1 MTGRLAGRT
10 AIVTGA
16 SRGLGR
22 AIAVALAAEGA
33 KVAVAARTEQGAARV
48 IAFDQRGHGT
58 GLRGR
63 RPFRLADC
71 ADDAVAVAPTDPLPP
86 DGELADVAFV
96 PVDEAESFPLPRIT
110 RVMLRELAERIA
122 ADPRLEHD
130 LPAPFFVPVGN
141 THRRETI

>member
-1 MTGRLAGRT
+1 MPAGYAT
-10 AIVTGA
+10 FGA
-16 SRGLGR
+16 AAVGLDLSAPVLVGR
-22 AIAVALAAEGA
+22 AITPVGRPRRFDARFFAV
-33 KVAVAARTEQGAARV
+33 
-48 IAFDQRGHGT
+48 F
-58 GLRGR
+58 
-63 RPFRLADC
+63 